1 MLLGPAA
8 GTAGPHEGRTELDMG
23 VVAGRER
30 VTAPDLVARLA
41 QVLPLIGVAIA
52 YYAAAGLSLKAA
64 LVLHS
69 VTPIWPPTG
78 IAVVALLVYGT
89 RVWPAIAL
97 AAFAV
102 NLPISPNPLAAVLIA
117 AGNTAAPLLAVQ
129 LLRRAR
135 FRPDMD
141 RVRDVLALVFLGA
154 FGGMLVSAAI
164 GTASLAI
171 FGAVGVRELPG
182 TFSVWWTGDAMGLL
196 VFAPALLLLRS
207 ARWGRPES
215 WMPVVEASALFVAL
229 GAASVVA
236 VWSDR
241 HLLYVVF
248 PFLIWAA
255 WRFQQRGAAPAAL
268 LVSCMAVVAA
278 IAGKGAFTGSLVERM
293 VALQAFNGTVAL
305 TSFLLAAM
313 TSERVRTRAQ
323 LVAAGREL
331 EARVS
336 ARTLALTAAVD
347 RLQASE
353 RILAEAQEVAH
364 VGSWEWDIAADV
376 VTWSDELFRIYGR
389 EPGSMQVTYESYLE
403 CVYPPDRQLVS
414 SVIGRAYE
422 DHEPFDFDHRVQ
434 RPDGTVSWVNSKG
447 RVILVVGRP
456 IKMTG
461 TCLDVTTHK
470 RAERRL
476 RRVFEFAPEGVA
488 LLSQDGHVL
497 LANSRLEELF
507 GYPRGDIAG
516 RPIEALLPGLCLE
529 GPPSPDASAMDL
541 EHTARRADHSSFPA
555 AVSLGSLEAEDGIQ
569 TIAVIR
575 DVTERKRAEETL
587 RRAYER
593 EREASALLAGARDEA
608 LRASRAKS
616 DFLANMSHEIRT
628 PMNGVIGMTELL
640 LHTSL
645 DEVQRDYAE
654 TVQSSGAALL
664 RLIDDILDLSK
675 VEAGKM
681 RLETLDFSLS
691 SVVEGVAS
699 MLAPKAV
706 QKGLELQATVQG
718 DVPDRLRGDPGRL
731 RQIVT
736 NLASNAVKFTDK
748 GSVTIGVSLAEGGD
762 PCTIRF
768 EIHDTGPGIPPGA
781 RAHLF
786 ESFYQVESSSSRRHG
801 GTGLG
806 LAISRQL
813 VELMGGEVGVETQ
826 VGKGS
831 TFWFTVLLGIAPEA
845 PWKPAPQHPAE
856 LPVNGSGKGRVLVVE
871 DNPVN
876 QKVAVRILEVLGF
889 ETEVAA
895 NGAEAVEA
903 TSLTRYAAVLMDCQM
918 PIVDGYEATAEIR
931 RREGSA
937 RHTPVIAMTA
947 SAIEGDRER
956 CLAAGMDDYLSKPVH
971 PDEIAGILNRWIER

>member
-1 MLLGPAA
+1 MATARNHSGGRFRLAGGAARLREVQPVVWVAVAYFVAARLSLGASLVA
-8 GTAGPHEGRTELDMG
+8 G
-23 VVAGRER
+23 VVSP
-30 VTAPDLVARLA
+30 V
-41 QVLPLIGVAIA
+41 
-52 YYAAAGLSLKAA
+52 
-64 LVLHS
+64 
-69 VTPIWPPTG
+69 WPPTG
-78 IAVVALLVYGT
+78 IAVVALLVWGT

-102 NLPISPNPLAAVLIA
+102 NVPVSPSPVASVLIA
-117 AGNTAAPLLAVQ
+117 AGNTAAPLVAAH
-129 LLRRAR
+129 LLRRAK
-135 FRPDMD
+135 FRLEID
-141 RVRDVLALVFLGA
+141 RVRDVVAIVFAGA
-154 FGGMLVSAAI
+154 FGGMLVSAMV
-164 GTASLAI
+164 GSLSLLV
-171 FGAVGVRELPG
+171 FGAVTLQELPQ
-182 TFSVWWTGDAMGLL
+182 TFAVWWTGDAMGVL
-196 VFAPALLLLRS
+196 VFAPVFLLLRS
-207 ARWGRPES
+207 IRWGSPPTRGR
-215 WMPVVEASALFVAL
+215 VLEAAGLVVAL
-229 GAASVVA
+229 VVVTRFA
-236 VWSDR
+236 LWSD
-241 HLLYVVF
+241 HHALYSVF
-248 PFLIWAA
+248 PFLIWAS
-255 WRFQQRGAAPAAL
+255 WRFQLRGAAPAAL
-268 LVSCMAVVAA
+268 IVTCMGVAA
-278 IAGKGAFTGSLVERM
+278 VLGGEGPFAGSLFARM
-293 VALQAFNGTVAL
+293 VELQAFNGTMAF
-305 TSFLLAAM
+305 TAFLLAAM
-313 TSERVRTRAQ
+313 TSERARTRAQ

-376 VTWSDELFRIYGR
+376 VTWSDELFRIFGY
-389 EPGSMQVTYESYLE
+389 EPQAMKVTYDAYMS
-403 CVYPPDRQLVS
+403 CVHPADRQLVS
-414 SVIGRAYE
+414 SVIGRALE
-422 DHEPFDFDHRVQ
+422 DHQAFDYDYRFQ
-434 RPDGTVSWVNSKG
+434 RPDGSVGWINSKG

-456 IKMTG
+456 VKMTG
-461 TCLDVTTHK
+461 TCLDVTNHK

-476 RRVFEFAPEGVA
+476 QRVFEFAPEGVG
-488 LLSQDGHVL
+488 LVSQDGRVL
-497 LANSRLEELF
+497 LANSRFEGMFGYDRGELF
-507 GYPRGDIAG
+507 G
-516 RPIEALLPGLCLE
+516 RPIESLLPGLDLAE
-529 GPPSPDASAMDL
+529 VASSDAAAIDL
-541 EHTARRADHSSFPA
+541 ERTARRADRTMFPA
-555 AVSLGSLEAEDGIQ
+555 DVSLGSLEAEDGIQ
-569 TIAVIR
+569 TIAVVR

-587 RRAYER
+587 RRAFAR
-593 EREASALLAGARDEA
+593 EREASALLAEARDEA

-645 DEVQRDYAE
+645 DPVQRDYAE

-691 SVVEGVAS
+691 GVVEGVAS
-699 MLAPKAV
+699 MLAPRAL
-706 QKGLELQATVQG
+706 QKGLRLQAHIQG

-731 RQIVT
+731 RQIIT
-736 NLASNAVKFTDK
+736 NLASNAVKFTEE
-748 GSVTIGVSLAEGGD
+748 GEVTIGVSLAGPGD
-762 PCTIRF
+762 PCTVRF
-768 EIHDTGPGIPPGA
+768 EIRDTGPGIPPGA
-781 RAHLF
+781 RPHLF

-813 VELMGGEVGVETQ
+813 AGLMGGRIGVETD
-826 VGKGS
+826 VGAGS
-831 TFWFTVLLGIAPEA
+831 TFWFTVRLGIAQEA
-845 PWKPAPQHPAE
+845 PWTAAAAPPAE
-856 LPVNGSGKGRVLVVE
+856 LPATGRGCVLVVE

-903 TSLTRYAAVLMDCQM
+903 ASRHRYAAVLMDCQM
-918 PIVDGYEATAEIR
+918 PVVDGYEATAEIR
-931 RREGSA
+931 RREGSD

-971 PDEIAGILNRWIER
+971 PDEIAGILNRWIGR

>member
-1 MLLGPAA
+1 MGAA
-8 GTAGPHEGRTELDMG
+8 AARDHGAGPSF
-23 VVAGRER
+23 A
-30 VTAPDLVARLA
+30 ARLS
-41 QVLPLIGVAIA
+41 QVLPLAGVALA
-52 YYAAAGLSLKAA
+52 YFLAARLSLGVA
-64 LVLHS
+64 LVADTA
-69 VTPIWPPTG
+69 TPIWPPTG
-78 IAVVALLVYGT
+78 IAVVALLVWGS

-102 NLPISPNPLAAVLIA
+102 NLPVSPSPVAALLIA
-117 AGNTAAPLLAVQ
+117 AGNTAAPLLAAH
-129 LLRRAR
+129 LLRRAK
-135 FRPDMD
+135 FRLEMD
-141 RVRDVLALVFLGA
+141 RVRDVLAIVFAGALGA
-154 FGGMLVSAAI
+154 MLVSAAV
-164 GTASLAI
+164 GSLSLLV
-171 FGAVGVRELPG
+171 FGAVAFGELPH
-182 TFSVWWTGDAMGLL
+182 TFAVWWTGDAMGVL
-196 VFAPALLLLRS
+196 VFAPVLLLLRS
-207 ARWGRPES
+207 VRWGSPLFGGR
-215 WMPVVEASALFVAL
+215 VVEAVGLFLALAL
-229 GAASVVA
+229 VGRFAL
-236 VWSDR
+236 WSE
-241 HLLYVVF
+241 HHALYAVF
-248 PFLIWAA
+248 PFLIWAS
-255 WRFQQRGAAPAAL
+255 WRFQLRGAAPAAL
-268 LVSCMAVVAA
+268 IVSCMGVVAVL
-278 IAGKGAFTGSLVERM
+278 GGEGPFVGSLFGRM
-293 VALQAFNGTVAL
+293 LELQAFNGTVAL
-305 TSFLLAAM
+305 TAFLLAAM
-313 TSERVRTRAQ
+313 TAERVRTRAQ

-364 VGSWEWDIAADV
+364 VGSWEWDIAADA
-376 VTWSDELFRIYGR
+376 VTWSDELFRMFGY
-389 EPGSMQVTYESYLE
+389 EPGSMQVTYETYMA
-403 CVYPPDRQLVS
+403 CVHPADRQVVS
-414 SVIGRAYE
+414 SVIGRALE
-422 DHEPFDFDHRVQ
+422 DHQPFDYDYRFQ
-434 RPDGTVSWVNSKG
+434 RPDGSVGWVNSKG

-456 IKMTG
+456 VKMSG

-476 RRVFEFAPEGVA
+476 QRVFEFAPEGVG
-488 LLSQDGHVL
+488 LVSQDGRVL
-497 LANSRLEELF
+497 LANSRFEALF
-507 GYPRGDIAG
+507 GYARGG
-516 RPIEALLPGLCLE
+516 LVGTPIESLLPGLSL
-529 GPPSPDASAMDL
+529 DAVASSDVSAIDL
-541 EHTARRADHSSFPA
+541 EHTARRADRTTFPA
-555 AVSLGSLEAEDGIQ
+555 DVSLGSLEAEDGIQ
-569 TIAVIR
+569 TIAVVR

-587 RRAYER
+587 RRAFAR
-593 EREASALLAGARDEA
+593 EREASALLAEARDEA

-645 DEVQRDYAE
+645 DPVQRDYAE

-706 QKGLELQATVQG
+706 QKGLRLQAQIQG

-731 RQIVT
+731 RQIMT
-736 NLASNAVKFTDK
+736 NLASNAVKFTDQ
-748 GSVTIGVSLAEGGD
+748 GEVTVCVSLAEPGD

-813 VELMGGEVGVETQ
+813 VELMGGGIGVETE
-826 VGKGS
+826 VGSGS
-831 TFWFTVLLGIAPEA
+831 TFWFTVRLGIAPEA
-845 PWKPAPQHPAE
+845 PWKPALAQPAE
-856 LPVNGSGKGRVLVVE
+856 LPANGRGRVLVVE

-903 TSLTRYAAVLMDCQM
+903 ASRHRYAAVLMDCQM
-918 PIVDGYEATAEIR
+918 PVVDGYEATAEIR
-931 RREGSA
+931 RREGVE

-971 PDEIAGILNRWIER
+971 PDEIAGVLNRWIAR

>member
-1 MLLGPAA
+1 
-8 GTAGPHEGRTELDMG
+8 
-23 VVAGRER
+23 
-30 VTAPDLVARLA
+30 
-41 QVLPLIGVAIA
+41 
-52 YYAAAGLSLKAA
+52 
-64 LVLHS
+64 
-69 VTPIWPPTG
+69 
-78 IAVVALLVYGT
+78 
-89 RVWPAIAL
+89 
-97 AAFAV
+97 
-102 NLPISPNPLAAVLIA
+102 
-117 AGNTAAPLLAVQ
+117 
-129 LLRRAR
+129 
-135 FRPDMD
+135 
-141 RVRDVLALVFLGA
+141 
-154 FGGMLVSAAI
+154 
-164 GTASLAI
+164 
-171 FGAVGVRELPG
+171 
-182 TFSVWWTGDAMGLL
+182 
-196 VFAPALLLLRS
+196 
-207 ARWGRPES
+207 
-215 WMPVVEASALFVAL
+215 
-229 GAASVVA
+229 
-236 VWSDR
+236 
-241 HLLYVVF
+241 
-248 PFLIWAA
+248 
-255 WRFQQRGAAPAAL
+255 
-268 LVSCMAVVAA
+268 
-278 IAGKGAFTGSLVERM
+278 
-293 VALQAFNGTVAL
+293 
-305 TSFLLAAM
+305 
-313 TSERVRTRAQ
+313 
-323 LVAAGREL
+323 
-331 EARVS
+331 
-336 ARTLALTAAVD
+336 
-347 RLQASE
+347 
-353 RILAEAQEVAH
+353 VAH

-476 RRVFEFAPEGVA
+476 RRVFEFAPEGVV

-507 GYPRGDIAG
+507 GYPRGDLAG

-608 LRASRAKS
+608 LRASHAKS

-845 PWKPAPQHPAE
+845 PWKPAPPHPAE

-903 TSLTRYAAVLMDCQM
+903 ASRTRYAAVLMDCQM
-918 PIVDGYEATAEIR
+918 PVVDGYEATAEIR